1 MRHTPLHPLQ
11 NKNMVLSIPLTDSEI
26 REIGNPRIVCR
37 SNYKMKCF
45 CCGNPI
51 KRGDLITQCVETNGM
66 RLRAVVRPNEGFYTP
81 FTGARWVH
89 VLCDPGDW
97 TEWIAY
103 TTS

>member
-1 MRHTPLHPLQ
+1 
-11 NKNMVLSIPLTDSEI
+11 MVLSIPLTDSEI
-26 REIGNPRIVCR
+26 REIGSPRIVCR

-66 RLRAVVRPNEGFYTP
+66 RLRAVIQSTSGYVP
-81 FTGARWVH
+81 FTGSRWVH

-103 TTS
+103 TSS

>member
-1 MRHTPLHPLQ
+1 
-11 NKNMVLSIPLTDSEI
+11 MVLSIPLTTREI
-26 REIGNPRIVCR
+26 REIGNPHIVCR

-45 CCGNPI
+45 CCGNII
-51 KRGDLITQCVETNGM
+51 KRGDLITQCVESGGM

-97 TEWIAY
+97 TGWTGY
-103 TTS
+103 TTP

>member
-1 MRHTPLHPLQ
+1 MRHTPPHPLQ
-11 NKNMVLSIPLTDSEI
+11 NKNMVLSIPLTASEI
-26 REIGNPRIVCR
+26 REIGNPHIVCR
-37 SNYKMKCF
+37 SNYKMKCH
-45 CCGNPI
+45 CCGNII

-66 RLRAVVRPNEGFYTP
+66 RLRAVIQPTSGYIP

-97 TEWIAY
+97 TGWIAY